1 MNEKINL
8 NDWDLN
14 QIKKYGFVESGE
26 YIIMTRKEWFKFK
39 DKLKEKVKDE

>member
-26 YIIMTRKEWFKFK
+26 YIIMTRQEWFKLK
-39 DKLKEKVKDE
+39 DKLKEKVKE